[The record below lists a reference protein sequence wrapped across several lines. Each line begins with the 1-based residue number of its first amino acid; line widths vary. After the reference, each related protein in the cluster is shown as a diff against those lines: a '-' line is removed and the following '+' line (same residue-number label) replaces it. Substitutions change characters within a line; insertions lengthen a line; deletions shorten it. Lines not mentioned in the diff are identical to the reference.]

1 MWPRLS
7 TALFD
12 STQAAAGLEHLE
24 IEIKRRSAKL
34 ARGERDRRVECV
46 VTYSDLLQ
54 DALSW
59 VAGPRRKSR
68 PVLRSRELTAHA
80 LPSYRTV
87 ARAASALRSP
97 GGPPHAC
104 AVGMRGALTIAMAV
118 PWPCHGRAGGGV
130 RVGRRRA
137 EPLRLAA

>member
-1 MWPRLS
+1 M
-7 TALFD
+7 FD

-59 VAGPRRKSR
+59 VAGRVGKVVLCSAHVNSR
-68 PVLRSRELTAHA
+68 HTHSP
-80 LPSYRTV
+80 RTV
-87 ARAASALRSP
+87 Q
-97 GGPPHAC
+97 
-104 AVGMRGALTIAMAV
+104 
-118 PWPCHGRAGGGV
+118 
-130 RVGRRRA
+130 
-137 EPLRLAA
+137 